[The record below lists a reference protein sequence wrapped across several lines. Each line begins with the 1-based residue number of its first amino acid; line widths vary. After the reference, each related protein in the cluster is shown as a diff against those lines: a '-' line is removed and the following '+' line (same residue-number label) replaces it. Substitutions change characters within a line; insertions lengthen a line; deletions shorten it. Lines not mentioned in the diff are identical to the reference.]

1 MNKLSWF
8 IHLSYSFRLLL
19 HFPGL
24 HRSKLQVMMDFT
36 LVLGID
42 SSAAQAIVKIK
53 DGIHKTNQI
62 KVCVFVTGSKDGFP
76 CEFKLTKGLTCNE
89 VYNVDESEHGSLNLS
104 SISENDSNLVNEE
117 TFLLETRSNDTARN
131 DLLHSSHKSLGS
143 MQTKNIKNY
152 VTDTLDSALEFA
164 EDILI
169 AFENDQYL
177 TSDTFG
183 LNDTTLLDLSDS
195 TFYLAEEK
203 KAGLR
208 YLNNLSPG
216 QEMVDIEKLFSLLQ
230 REEYLKDDI
239 IWKQGSP
246 GDCMK
251 LLIHGSLLSILE
263 NEAGTCEPIKRG
275 NTIGELWL
283 VYGMDRMST
292 VKCVSDKAVLYSL
305 SRETWNMLIE
315 TNPKVARIVDML
327 LIRYLAHRIQHVS
340 NRIFETRC
348 LPI

>member
-1 MNKLSWF
+1 
-8 IHLSYSFRLLL
+8 
-19 HFPGL
+19 
-24 HRSKLQVMMDFT
+24 MMDFT

-42 SSAAQAIVKIK
+42 SSAAQAIIKMK
-53 DGIHKTNQI
+53 DGIHRTHHI
-62 KVCVFVTGSKDGFP
+62 KVCVFVTGTKDGFP

-89 VYNVDESEHGSLNLS
+89 FENVDIRENGSLNLS
-104 SISENDSNLVNEE
+104 SRDESDSNLVNEE
-117 TFLLETRSNDTARN
+117 TFLLDTRSNDEKLDDR
-131 DLLHSSHKSLGS
+131 LHSSHKSIVS
-143 MQTKNIKNY
+143 METKNIKDY
-152 VTDTLDSALEFA
+152 VTDNLDSALEFA

-177 TSDTFG
+177 INDNFG
-183 LNDTTLLDLSDS
+183 LDNPTLLNLSDS

-216 QEMVDIEKLFSLLQ
+216 QEMIDIEELFSLLQ

-263 NEAGTCEPIKRG
+263 NEAGTCEPIKSG